1 MSRRAIK
8 PPYQM
13 GKSWPPKSA
22 LMLTLSVRAARR
34 GSVLKNG
41 RAFATEVNRFCR
53 KKTRFSKKGTH
64 RIHGYYDPLFTDH
77 FLGHPPALW
86 FTDGWQL
93 RIRSFLSSL
102 VLTLSFYRYGGH
114 CSPVD
119 CFTDN
124 KSSAQHRHPLTV
136 LPLPTIINLLS
147 LFLPASPVCPLAHP
161 PAQVFFVP
169 LRDGYFSFSYP
180 DRLFAP
186 VGQNGFSPNV
196 PFRAPSLH
204 PISGCRWPLNGLRQ
218 AHGAGLRNGLQS
230 CALCHPTSSAFKVG
244 KCSYWLWGKRGR

>member
-1 MSRRAIK
+1 
-8 PPYQM
+8 
-13 GKSWPPKSA
+13 
-22 LMLTLSVRAARR
+22 MLTLSVRAARR

-119 CFTDN
+119 CFADN
-124 KSSAQHRHPLTV
+124 KSSLSTV
-136 LPLPTIINLLS
+136 TCDRAAIAHHYQSTFSLS
-147 LFLPASPVCPLAHP
+147 SGLSCLSCSPPSRPGLF
-161 PAQVFFVP
+161 
-169 LRDGYFSFSYP
+169 
-180 DRLFAP
+180 
-186 VGQNGFSPNV
+186 
-196 PFRAPSLH
+196 
-204 PISGCRWPLNGLRQ
+204 
-218 AHGAGLRNGLQS
+218 
-230 CALCHPTSSAFKVG
+230 
-244 KCSYWLWGKRGR
+244 CSIT